1 MFQMYIQQEG
11 SSKNTDAQTTE
22 TKTRA
27 SEAEARVLK
36 TQLRVKKAERKKT
49 VEKKVFSQID

>member
-22 TKTRA
+22 TKTRT

-36 TQLRVKKAERKKT
+36 AQLRVEEAEREKT
-49 VEKKVFSQID
+49 VEKKVFS